1 MHAAW
6 WHATNLSRRTLADM
20 SSKKIKQLNSL
31 PTAETNSSPSGEGS
45 TRGPRA
51 KLGRLK
57 VLRSYDALAE
67 MLRESILQGEF
78 AEGMALPPERD
89 IVDET
94 GLSRGSVREALRRLE
109 VEGLITVKTG
119 RYGGSIVRR
128 PDEGMLKHF
137 IHLFVRGRRVS
148 LGSLN
153 DARALLEPG
162 LAHLAAIHRTS
173 EDIDALRESI
183 AHLERT
189 SLRTDPEAYTDANL
203 EWHLVVARAS
213 HNELLCAFLTAISH
227 AIQEQS
233 TLHEVVFDPEYS
245 AEVESAVLRAHQ
257 GVTAAIVAGDPAAAR
272 RRMERHINA
281 YAGRTAAISAK
292 EVSLE

>member
-1 MHAAW
+1 MD
-6 WHATNLSRRTLADM
+6 LRRVMRADM
-20 SSKKIKQLNSL
+20 ASRKSKQL
-31 PTAETNSSPSGEGS
+31 SSPAMARASSSSS
-45 TRGPRA
+45 TSETSKAPRA

-57 VLRSYDALAE
+57 VPRSYDALAE
-67 MLRESILQGEF
+67 MLRESILEGEF

-137 IHLFVRGRRVS
+137 VHLFVRGRRVS

-153 DARALLEPG
+153 EARSLLEPG
-162 LAHLAAIHRTS
+162 LAYLAAIHRTS
-173 EDIDALRESI
+173 EDIDVLKGSI
-183 AHLERT
+183 ARLEQT
-189 SLRTDPEAYTDANL
+189 SLRSDPKAYTDANL
-203 EWHLVVARAS
+203 EWHLAVARAS

-227 AIQEQS
+227 ALQEQS
-233 TLHEVVFDPEYS
+233 SLHDAVFDPEYS
-245 AEVESAVLRAHQ
+245 SEVESAVLRAHQ

-272 RRMERHINA
+272 RRMERHISA
-281 YAGRTAAISAK
+281 YAGRTAAISTE